1 MCTGSGDGNDA
12 ASNMDPGRRSS
23 TEFTK
28 VLDPGERV
36 ERACCWLCPLGEL
49 LVGTIL
55 SPKIF
60 DDTPVPGA
68 RSRALSHETRRYRAW
83 QDRCHRT
90 HKVEDV
96 RRFPT
101 VGRRG

>member
-1 MCTGSGDGNDA
+1 MCTGSGDGSDA

-55 SPKIF
+55 SVAQDLRRHAAPRCSI
-60 DDTPVPGA
+60 PGA
-68 RSRALSHETRRYRAW
+68 VAR
-83 QDRCHRT
+83 D
-90 HKVEDV
+90 
-96 RRFPT
+96 PPI
-101 VGRRG
+101 

>member
-55 SPKIF
+55 SVAQ
-60 DDTPVPGA
+60 DLRRHAASPVLDPGRCRTRPA
-68 RSRALSHETRRYRAW
+68 DIGRGRTAVTAPTRSKTFVVSPR
-83 QDRCHRT
+83 
-90 HKVEDV
+90 
-96 RRFPT
+96 
-101 VGRRG
+101 

>member
-23 TEFTK
+23 TEFTR
-28 VLDPGERV
+28 VLDPGEGV

-55 SPKIF
+55 SVAQDLRRHAAPRCSI
-60 DDTPVPGA
+60 PGA
-68 RSRALSHETRRYRAW
+68 VAR
-83 QDRCHRT
+83 D
-90 HKVEDV
+90 
-96 RRFPT
+96 PPI
-101 VGRRG
+101 

>member
-1 MCTGSGDGNDA
+1 MCTGSGDGSDA

-23 TEFTK
+23 TEFTR
-28 VLDPGERV
+28 VLDPKGSS
-36 ERACCWLCPLGEL
+36 APAAGCALWANCWSARSCR
-49 LVGTIL
+49 